1 MKHEGAVLGA
11 LGNDLLHSLVDVVL
25 GEFHRR
31 FRRGRRRCRLRRLTC
46 LFGHDRR
53 RAQGKGRGKYRGLYQ
68 RHTAIEAK
76 LRHRLVLP
84 FDGAGTSADL
94 AVASTLIAC
103 AASRLP
109 FSLATSAAVWP

>member
-11 LGNDLLHSLVDVVL
+11 SP
-25 GEFHRR
+25 
-31 FRRGRRRCRLRRLTC
+31 
-46 LFGHDRR
+46 
-53 RAQGKGRGKYRGLYQ
+53 RAQTLPIAHVELPLRPAGAHKEKAAAN
-68 RHTAIEAK
+68 TAAFTSDILLIEAE
-76 LRHRLVLP
+76 LRHWLVLP

-109 FSLATSAAVWP
+109 FSLATSAAV